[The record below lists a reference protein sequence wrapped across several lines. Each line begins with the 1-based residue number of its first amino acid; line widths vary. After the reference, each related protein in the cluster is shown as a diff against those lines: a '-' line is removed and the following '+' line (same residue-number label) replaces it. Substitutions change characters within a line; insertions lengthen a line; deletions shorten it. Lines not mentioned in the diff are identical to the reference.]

1 MSSDSAGTLY
11 GYIARLFGLFFA
23 FMLAVVV
30 FAPTPTPPPPPSTM
44 TTTAP
49 TSSCDVGLGPCTQQF
64 DEAHGVELSITPR
77 PIRVLTPLSVVARF
91 PGPAD
96 KVSVT
101 FTSSTMDMGTLVV
114 PLSQQPDGSFASST
128 ALPLCTKSTMRWQ
141 ARVDANLEGE
151 AHHAAFGFTT
161 ERSTGVDGDVA
172 GVVGVA
178 GSSSGTSSATVE
190 PVTAVEV
197 PAVVD
202 FTLQA
207 ASGPV
212 NLHDSRGK
220 VTLVYFGYATCPDV
234 CPTALMA
241 LGAALKQLTPQEQ
254 ARTTTIFV
262 SVDPERD
269 TPASLEGYGR
279 FFHPSIV
286 GVTGSADAVK
296 SVATQFGVAYARYVD
311 PAAGSV
317 DAGSADYV
325 VDHTSF
331 TALVSPDGRYTTRLA
346 HAAPA
351 PAVVAAIRAALVAP
365 VSGSTP

>member
-114 PLSQQPDGSFASST
+114 PLSKQADGSFASST

-141 ARVDANLEGE
+141 ARVDVNLEGE

-161 ERSTGVDGDVA
+161 ERSSSVDGSGDVA
-172 GVVGVA
+172 G
-178 GSSSGTSSATVE
+178 SSGGTDVE

-254 ARTTTIFV
+254 ARTATIFV

-269 TPASLEGYGR
+269 TPANLEGYGR

-311 PAAGSV
+311 PAAGSA

-331 TALVSPDGRYTTRLA
+331 TALVSPDGRYTARLA
-346 HAAPA
+346 HAAHA